1 MFIQFSLARLFFH
14 GQLAVA
20 LGYSPNYRRSHRH
33 MAESTEAR
41 MTCEQ
46 VTALLIDYITGEL
59 DPAIVSVCER
69 HVPHCGD
76 CESFL
81 RTYRETVRA
90 TRTLRYD
97 DIPEEMQSRV
107 HDFLRQQISRAPRP

>member
-1 MFIQFSLARLFFH
+1 
-14 GQLAVA
+14 
-20 LGYSPNYRRSHRH
+20 

-46 VTALLIDYITGEL
+46 VTALLIDYITGGL
-59 DPAIVSVCER
+59 NPAIVPVFEKHLQR
-69 HVPHCGD
+69 CGD

-107 HDFLRQQISRAPRP
+107 HDFLRQQIARAPRP